1 MNYNTYIFEGT
12 NRYIFP
18 VLLENPETSWN
29 IRTNIEQKINKFK
42 YKVYFNANWFNYK
55 QLVNFVS
62 SENTK
67 TSQNIGVSFRTFFK
81 ENPNINIFYNKEF
94 IQYKR
99 LTNSNL
105 HSDSFSI
112 GLDYSFW
119 NSWSMNGNYQYARIN
134 YEKFTQKDFHMLN
147 LSLDFQKKSNPFGY
161 NLLINN
167 LLDIQTQENNS
178 LSDIQITE
186 KIKYIL
192 PRTFL
197 FSVRYKL

>member
-1 MNYNTYIFEGT
+1 M
-12 NRYIFP
+12 
-18 VLLENPETSWN
+18 
-29 IRTNIEQKINKFK
+29 
-42 YKVYFNANWFNYK
+42 
-55 QLVNFVS
+55 
-62 SENTK
+62 
-67 TSQNIGVSFRTFFK
+67 
-81 ENPNINIFYNKEF
+81 
-94 IQYKR
+94 
-99 LTNSNL
+99 TNSNL
-105 HSDSFSI
+105 NSDSFSI

-119 NSWSMNGNYQYARIN
+119 NSWSVNGNYQYARIN

-147 LSLDFQKKSNPFGY
+147 LSLDFQKKNNPFGY